1 MPEITPM
8 MAQYLKI
15 KEQNRDAVLFFR
27 LGDFYEMFNE
37 DAVEVSRLL
46 NLTLTKRGGNPMCG
60 IPFHAS
66 RIYIARLL
74 RAGKK
79 IAICEQL
86 SVPGPGKGLADRKVV
101 ETITPGT
108 VVEDAYLDGSTNNY
122 LAAVSSVSGKGGLT
136 IGFSY
141 LDISTGEFS
150 ATSFPAEGAE
160 DRLRKELGRIEA
172 REILVQQSLL
182 QTCPGLAAI
191 LSENPSLLVNKY
203 PDWSFNRDTA
213 YARLCSAFG
222 TESLGAFGI
231 SPFDAIVPTAGLLIE
246 YLESTAGF
254 AVAHIGGIR
263 VYGETEFLSLDD
275 STRRNLELTQNLG
288 DGGSAFTLFE
298 VLNHARTTMGSRL
311 LRSWIH
317 HPLTDVARIG
327 ARHDAVEFL
336 YRAQKL
342 LASVRDSL
350 SSVLDVERLCARV
363 SMDRAHGKDLLAL
376 GSSLESFFD
385 LDAILRAT
393 EESLGRSSLLYDVRR
408 DDLEA
413 ARETR
418 ALIADAIDENCAV
431 ALNEGGLIKTGWSTR
446 LDELK
451 ALRDNSNAVLESYL
465 AEERALTG
473 IQTLK
478 IRYNRLIGYY
488 LEVSKGKLQSVPSH
502 FIRRRSLANGDR
514 YTTDRLVEL
523 ETELNG
529 VHANIVECEQ
539 ELFLAVR
546 RRVAE
551 RVSSLV
557 AISRAIALVD
567 AYQAFAYAATVNAWT
582 RPEMTVDGS
591 IDIEDGRHPVVEA
604 HLPSGEFVPN
614 GIALSSDP
622 DSSAPSFALIT
633 GPNMAGKSTFLR
645 QTALIALMAQMGS
658 FVPAAKARLAVLDR
672 IFCRVGASDNLA
684 RGESTFLVEMTE
696 TARILRSATRESL
709 VIMDEVGRGTST
721 EDGLSIARAVTGYL
735 LDSVGAKTLFATHYH
750 ELSRTAHPRLAN
762 FCLDVLEAEGNVVF
776 LKKVRPGASAN
787 SYGIHV
793 ARLAG
798 VPDEVIKRARVY
810 LEDLRVERGEG
821 MERSEAS
828 SDGRDDGEA
837 ANASASRG
845 EMRHTLAPPGL
856 FSEEELVLEEIL
868 SLNPDT
874 LTPLEALQHLTRWKT
889 RLYPAGK

>member
-1 MPEITPM
+1 MPT
-8 MAQYLKI
+8 
-15 KEQNRDAVLFFR
+15 
-27 LGDFYEMFNE
+27 
-37 DAVEVSRLL
+37 
-46 NLTLTKRGGNPMCG
+46 T
-60 IPFHAS
+60 
-66 RIYIARLL
+66 
-74 RAGKK
+74 
-79 IAICEQL
+79 
-86 SVPGPGKGLADRKVV
+86 
-101 ETITPGT
+101 
-108 VVEDAYLDGSTNNY
+108 
-122 LAAVSSVSGKGGLT
+122 
-136 IGFSY
+136 
-141 LDISTGEFS
+141 
-150 ATSFPAEGAE
+150 
-160 DRLRKELGRIEA
+160 
-172 REILVQQSLL
+172 
-182 QTCPGLAAI
+182 
-191 LSENPSLLVNKY
+191 
-203 PDWSFNRDTA
+203 
-213 YARLCSAFG
+213 
-222 TESLGAFGI
+222 
-231 SPFDAIVPTAGLLIE
+231 GLLIE

-672 IFCRVGASDNLA
+672 IFCRVGAD
-684 RGESTFLVEMTE
+684 RK
-696 TARILRSATRESL
+696 
-709 VIMDEVGRGTST
+709 
-721 EDGLSIARAVTGYL
+721 
-735 LDSVGAKTLFATHYH
+735 SV
-750 ELSRTAHPRLAN
+750 
-762 FCLDVLEAEGNVVF
+762 V
-776 LKKVRPGASAN
+776 
-787 SYGIHV
+787 
-793 ARLAG
+793 
-798 VPDEVIKRARVY
+798 
-810 LEDLRVERGEG
+810 
-821 MERSEAS
+821 
-828 SDGRDDGEA
+828 
-837 ANASASRG
+837 
-845 EMRHTLAPPGL
+845 
-856 FSEEELVLEEIL
+856 
-868 SLNPDT
+868 
-874 LTPLEALQHLTRWKT
+874 
-889 RLYPAGK
+889 